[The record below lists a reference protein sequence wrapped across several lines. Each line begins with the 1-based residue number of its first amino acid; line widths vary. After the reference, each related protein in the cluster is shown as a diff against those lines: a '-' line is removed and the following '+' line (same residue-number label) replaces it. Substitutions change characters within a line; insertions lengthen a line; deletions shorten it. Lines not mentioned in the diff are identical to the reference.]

1 MERREV
7 LKLIKGDVMRQ
18 FFLSVL
24 FIFSF
29 SFSQECSKYF
39 LTKDY
44 PLDELIKNNKEYLEI
59 TIEQEEAIQAAK
71 DEYQPKINERKK
83 QIDDLQKEY
92 EKLVLEGGNSQR
104 IKEILVKLAQLKAEN
119 SVLKIKEIRAIQ
131 NSLTKEQYQKLLQLL
146 NEEPI

>member
-1 MERREV
+1 
-7 LKLIKGDVMRQ
+7 MRQ

-71 DEYQPKINERKK
+71 DEYQPKINERKN

>member
-1 MERREV
+1 M
-7 LKLIKGDVMRQ
+7 KK

-44 PLDELIKNNKEYLEI
+44 PLDKLIESNKEYLEI
-59 TIEQEEAIQAAK
+59 TVEQEEAIQAAK

-92 EKLVLEGGNSQR
+92 EKLVLEGGSSQR

-119 SVLKIKEIRAIQ
+119 SVLRIKEIRAIQ
-131 NSLTKEQYQKLLQLL
+131 NSLTKKQYQKLLQLL

>member
-71 DEYQPKINERKK
+71 DEYQPKMNERKK

-104 IKEILVKLAQLKAEN
+104 IKGILVKLAQLKAEN

>member
-1 MERREV
+1 
-7 LKLIKGDVMRQ
+7 MRQ

>member
-1 MERREV
+1 
-7 LKLIKGDVMRQ
+7 MRK
-18 FFLSVL
+18 FFLLIL

-29 SFSQECSKYF
+29 SSSQECSKYF
-39 LTKDY
+39 LTEDY
-44 PLDELIKNNKEYLEI
+44 PLYELVENNKEYLEI

-92 EKLVLEGGNSQR
+92 KKLVLDGGNSQR

-119 SVLKIKEIRAIQ
+119 SVLKIKEVRAIQ

>member
-1 MERREV
+1 
-7 LKLIKGDVMRQ
+7 MRK
-18 FFLSVL
+18 FLLSVL

-44 PLDELIKNNKEYLEI
+44 PLDKLIENNKEYLEI
-59 TIEQEEAIQAAK
+59 SVEQEEAIQAAK

-92 EKLVLEGGNSQR
+92 EKLVLEGGSSQR

-119 SVLKIKEIRAIQ
+119 SVLRIKEIRAIQ
-131 NSLTKEQYQKLLQLL
+131 NSLTKKQYQKLLQLL

>member
-71 DEYQPKINERKK
+71 DEYQPKINERKN

>member
-1 MERREV
+1 
-7 LKLIKGDVMRQ
+7 MRQ

-71 DEYQPKINERKK
+71 DEYQPKINERKN
-83 QIDDLQKEY
+83 QIDDL
-92 EKLVLEGGNSQR
+92 
-104 IKEILVKLAQLKAEN
+104 LKF
-119 SVLKIKEIRAIQ
+119 
-131 NSLTKEQYQKLLQLL
+131 
-146 NEEPI
+146 P